1 MNELQ
6 QRSQRLIKSIKKEF
20 YRSLY
25 SQIEWDNRL
34 IELKGARGV
43 GKTTLMLQKAAS
55 LSELNNVVLYVSA
68 DWPYFF
74 SNSILQL
81 AEEFF
86 SMGGQYLFIDEIHKY
101 PPKHKSSDWALEVK
115 NVYDTLPDL
124 NLVYSGSSILQLY
137 KSQGDLSR
145 RKSSY
150 LLKGLSFREY
160 LQFTK
165 AGEFDFYKLDDI
177 LTRHNDISNEIAD
190 RLKILPLFKNFLR
203 KGHYPFFMENEEE
216 YYKKIEEIINVI
228 IDVDIPSVS
237 DISFES
243 SFKLKKLLAVLSS
256 SVPFTPNL
264 SKTASDL
271 YITDQRTMLKYITLL
286 ENAELISTLS
296 SHATG
301 IRVLNKPQKI
311 FLNNPNLIYTLAKES
326 SKTGSIRE
334 TFFMSQV
341 SHLHELSYPEKG
353 DFKIDNKYTIE
364 IGGKNKTK
372 AQIANLNDAYLALDD
387 IETGF
392 GNRIPLWM
400 FGFLY

>member
-6 QRSQRLIKSIKKEF
+6 QRSQRLIKSVKKEF

-25 SQIEWDNRL
+25 SQINWKSRL

-81 AEEFF
+81 AEEFY

-101 PPKHKSSDWALEVK
+101 PPKHKGSDWALEVK

-124 NLVYSGSSILQLY
+124 KIVYSGSSILQLY

-160 LQFTK
+160 LHFIK
-165 AGEFDFYKLDDI
+165 AEEFDSYSLEEI
-177 LTRHNDISNEIAD
+177 LTSHYDISTEIVD
-190 RLKILPLFKNFLR
+190 KIKIIPHFRNFL
-203 KGHYPFFMENEEE
+203 KQGHYPFFIENENE

-243 SFKLKKLLAVLSS
+243 SFKLKKLLAVLSTA
-256 SVPFTPNL
+256 VPYTPNL

-301 IRVLNKPQKI
+301 IRILNKPQKI
-311 FLNNPNLIYTLAKES
+311 FLNNPNLIYTLGKES

-341 SHLHELSYPEKG
+341 RHLHELTYPSKG

-372 AQIANLNDAYLALDD
+372 AQIAGLENAFLALDD

-392 GNRIPLWM
+392 GNRIPLWL

>member
-1 MNELQ
+1 
-6 QRSQRLIKSIKKEF
+6 
-20 YRSLY
+20 
-25 SQIEWDNRL
+25 
-34 IELKGARGV
+34 
-43 GKTTLMLQKAAS
+43 MLQKAAS

-81 AEEFF
+81 AEEFY

-101 PPKHKSSDWALEVK
+101 PPKHKGSDWALEVK

-124 NLVYSGSSILQLY
+124 KIVYSGSSILQLY

-160 LQFTK
+160 LHFIK
-165 AGEFDFYKLDDI
+165 AGEFDSYSLEEI
-177 LTRHNDISNEIAD
+177 LTSHYDISTEIVD
-190 RLKILPLFKNFLR
+190 KIKIIPHFRNFL
-203 KGHYPFFMENEEE
+203 KQGHYPFFIENENE

-243 SFKLKKLLAVLSS
+243 SFKLKKLLAVLSTA
-256 SVPFTPNL
+256 VPYTPNL

-301 IRVLNKPQKI
+301 IRILNKPQKI
-311 FLNNPNLIYTLAKES
+311 FLNNPNLIYTLGKES

-341 SHLHELSYPEKG
+341 RHLHELTYPSKG

-372 AQIANLNDAYLALDD
+372 AQIAGLENAFLALDD

-392 GNRIPLWM
+392 GNRIPLWL